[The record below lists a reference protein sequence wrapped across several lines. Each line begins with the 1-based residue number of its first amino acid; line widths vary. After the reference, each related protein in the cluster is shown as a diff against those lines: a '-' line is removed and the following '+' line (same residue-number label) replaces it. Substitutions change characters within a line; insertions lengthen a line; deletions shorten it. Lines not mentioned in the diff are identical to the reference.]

1 MGVGKGLLSTKR
13 KGKFEEM
20 RDGRG
25 GGMTRGEQ
33 KVIDKRKD
41 KRVVKRVKEG
51 WRNNKFL
58 NKLVKS

>member
-25 GGMTRGEQ
+25 GREREKEQ
-33 KVIDKRKD
+33 RKEE
-41 KRVVKRVKEG
+41 RV
-51 WRNNKFL
+51 
-58 NKLVKS
+58 